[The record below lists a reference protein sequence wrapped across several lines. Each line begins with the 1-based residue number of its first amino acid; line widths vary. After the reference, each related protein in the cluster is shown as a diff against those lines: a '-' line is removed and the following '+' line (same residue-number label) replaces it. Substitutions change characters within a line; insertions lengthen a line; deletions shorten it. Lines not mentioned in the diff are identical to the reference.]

1 MDLEI
6 RSFLAMAMAAELLVM
21 RLAAE
26 LADLP
31 VLMLVHL
38 SAVMPQSSE
47 QTSVLDLILDPF
59 LT

>member
-6 RSFLAMAMAAELLVM
+6 RCLLAMAAEPLAMAAEPSAM

-31 VLMLVHL
+31 VPMLVNL
-38 SAVMPQSSE
+38 LVVVP
-47 QTSVLDLILDPF
+47 
-59 LT
+59 